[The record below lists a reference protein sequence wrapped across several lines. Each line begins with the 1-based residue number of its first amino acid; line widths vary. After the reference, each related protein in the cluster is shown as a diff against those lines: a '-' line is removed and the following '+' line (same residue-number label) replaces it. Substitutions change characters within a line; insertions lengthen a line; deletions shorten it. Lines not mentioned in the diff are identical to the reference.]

1 MKVKTYLIALITIV
15 TLLGVFQEQFPV
27 SNQEIVL
34 QFSESEVSKKETQSI
49 IALIK
54 QQLYTVGVHYTQV
67 KKDSGKLKISYYSD
81 IDIASI
87 KKIFGQAHQLQF
99 NISKG
104 NRQDKNRPKNSNHYD
119 LSIYE
124 IQPNLNLNTN
134 LGLNAYAIDIQTK
147 SNIPLNSLNL
157 FGCKTNPKLYTIQT
171 ITSIIY
177 KSNTVALYNTLHEIP
192 KVRAGPVA

>member
-99 NISKG
+99 NISKD

-124 IQPNLNLNTN
+124 IQPNLKLNTN

-157 FGCKTNPKLYTIQT
+157 FGCKTDPKLYTIQT
-171 ITSIIY
+171 ITPIIY
-177 KSNTVALYNTLHEIP
+177 KSSTVSLYNTLHKIP